1 MIEKLDL
8 SEEQRYEQK
17 CRYSG
22 NNLNSYNEG
31 FTPNDLLAGLEDELE
46 ARQDVTIDENARK
59 MADYRQY
66 YD

>member
-1 MIEKLDL
+1 M
-8 SEEQRYEQK
+8 
-17 CRYSG
+17 
-22 NNLNSYNEG
+22 NSYNEG